1 MGYPSWSGGHPSLF
15 SFKATRNLL
24 AKRFKN
30 HLQINLCALPAKSL
44 DRRRLW
50 KGLGLEEL
58 RAKAPKAETAQLT
71 SGKARTR
78 KGEDRFAAK
87 GPLSSQELGTSTK
100 QKPYACKLLCSPL
113 DARMVQA
120 CEAMC
125 RTQRLSTLQRQ
136 TCQICSFVSS
146 IATAIIL
153 HLKESIKH
161 PPSSG

>member
-71 SGKARTR
+71 SIKARTR

-87 GPLSSQELGTSTK
+87 GPSPPRSWEHPQNRNHMLASFSAHPLTLEWCK
-100 QKPYACKLLCSPL
+100 ACK
-113 DARMVQA
+113 
-120 CEAMC
+120 AMC

-153 HLKESIKH
+153 HLKESVKH

>member
-30 HLQINLCALPAKSL
+30 HLQINLYALPAKSL

-100 QKPYACKLLCSPL
+100 QKPYACELLCSPL
-113 DARMVQA
+113 DARMVQSMQSHVSNSA
-120 CEAMC
+120 AFNIAEAN
-125 RTQRLSTLQRQ
+125 LSNL
-136 TCQICSFVSS
+136 
-146 IATAIIL
+146 
-153 HLKESIKH
+153 
-161 PPSSG
+161 

>member
-1 MGYPSWSGGHPSLF
+1 MLMGSFLSKKGCGLPVMVWWSSQPLLLQSHKKLASEKVQKPFANKSLRP
-15 SFKATRNLL
+15 A
-24 AKRFKN
+24 
-30 HLQINLCALPAKSL
+30 AKSL

-50 KGLGLEEL
+50 QGLGLEEL

-113 DARMVQA
+113 DARMVQSMQSHVSNSA
-120 CEAMC
+120 AFNIAEAN
-125 RTQRLSTLQRQ
+125 LSNL
-136 TCQICSFVSS
+136 
-146 IATAIIL
+146 
-153 HLKESIKH
+153 
-161 PPSSG
+161 